1 MARKKRPP
9 DDESVIRLTKKYS
22 DISEKLRT
30 IILQP
35 TTANLA
41 EHKENITEATKAAE
55 KSLTKANKVFGKE
68 LKDAYDSG
76 ADKMIHAVSSK
87 GITIGHESVSVV
99 RNATEFK
106 NVRRGAFMGL
116 QTGMRGAL
124 SGLRKTVAETI
135 QALDNKNRNLW
146 EFTHA
151 IENKLREKNLLEIT
165 YENGAHIRLDHY
177 AKMLA
182 RSSRIETEELGS
194 FAVAEQLG
202 TDLVQC
208 VGQTPTCE
216 LCAIYRDRVFS
227 VSGKDKRFPALY
239 EGENAPLHNGYHVI
253 HPNCRCEFMPYFE
266 AIEGEE
272 RTKKAIEFSN
282 RPYKDSRT
290 KKERDAYAAWQ
301 SGNRQLWVEQSEYE
315 QMQRMLGDDMPY
327 KTLGGFRRAK
337 RDYNDAVKAGK
348 LDNSIDLRYNNYAK
362 LKRSYKTIKSIRSKG
377 EAKGYS
383 QEYIDKMVSTYNEF
397 KSCGIELT
405 DHSINRFLGQKSGRG
420 KQSFTKSDV
429 IEVFK
434 KPPNYMQSDGRHVH
448 YYKNIAVVIKP
459 TTGEVITLNYREK
472 ESKAWEKL

>member
-55 KSLTKANKVFGKE
+55 KTLTKANKAFGKD
-68 LKDAYDSG
+68 LKEAYDSSAG
-76 ADKMIHAVSSK
+76 KMIRAVSSK
-87 GITIGHESVSVV
+87 GVTFSHESVAGG

-106 NVRRGAFMGL
+106 NVRRGAFMDL
-116 QTGMRGAL
+116 QTGMVGAL

-151 IENKLREKNLLEIT
+151 IENKLRENNLLEVT

-182 RSSRIETEELGS
+182 RSSRIETENLGN
-194 FAVAEQLG
+194 FAAAEQLG

-208 VGQTPTCE
+208 VGQSPTCE
-216 LCAIYRDRVFS
+216 LCAIYRNRVFS

-239 EGENAPLHNGYHVI
+239 NGENAPLRNGYHVI

-266 AIEGEE
+266 EIEGEE
-272 RTKKAIEFSN
+272 RTKKAMEYSN
-282 RPYKDSRT
+282 RPFEDNRT
-290 KKERDAYAAWQ
+290 KKERDAYADWQ
-301 SGNRQLWVEQSEYE
+301 AGNRQLWAEQDEYE
-315 QMQRMLGDDMPY
+315 QMQRMLGNDMPY

-348 LDNSIDLRYNNYAK
+348 LDKNVAVGYNNYATVKRALADKK
-362 LKRSYKTIKSIRSKG
+362 LQAKVIAERPKKIESGKQGKHIRENNNYIDGRSYLTITEQ
-377 EAKGYS
+377 EAQTLVNKYAGHGVL
-383 QEYIDKMVSTYNEF
+383 ERTDTGRWKHTEIVVADKIVGVIF
-397 KSCGIELT
+397 DK
-405 DHSINRFLGQKSGRG
+405 FG
-420 KQSFTKSDV
+420 KEIPTKS
-429 IEVFK
+429 FK
-434 KPPNYMQSDGRHVH
+434 IH
-448 YYKNIAVVIKP
+448 YSKNGTHIVP
-459 TTGEVITLNYREK
+459 RK
-472 ESKAWEKL
+472 ET